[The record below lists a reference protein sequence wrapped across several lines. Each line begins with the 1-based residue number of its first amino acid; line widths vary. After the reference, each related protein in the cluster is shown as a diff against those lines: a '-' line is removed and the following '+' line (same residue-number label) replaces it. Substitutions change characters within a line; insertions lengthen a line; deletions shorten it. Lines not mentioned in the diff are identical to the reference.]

1 MKTIAGILLI
11 ALSLSTV
18 CSCSSEEVESPT
30 IEGFDEYDL
39 ASYLEGIEG
48 CDITAFGGD
57 WTDINYMH
65 HAFETLVGLTQNYDP
80 ITAPELL
87 KSGQWSEYA
96 CYDLFPR
103 DQGFELDKFPSYSA
117 GDVYVGYNHHIFHFF
132 PDGTCEADIIT
143 AFDNEEEYFNR
154 EVELNSTYT
163 WEYNAE
169 SRSLILTQYY
179 KDQTA
184 EREYRILGM
193 AQKILLVEFDTIAW
207 NRNSHKDEPAIERM
221 LFVIKN

>member
-1 MKTIAGILLI
+1 MKTIAKILLI
-11 ALSLSTV
+11 ALMLSTV
-18 CSCSSEEVESPT
+18 CACSSEEVESSA

-39 ASYLEGIEG
+39 ASFLEGIEG
-48 CDITAFGGD
+48 CDVTAFDGD

-65 HAFETLVGLTQNYDP
+65 HAFETLVGLTKNYNLE
-80 ITAPELL
+80 TAPEFLIAG
-87 KSGQWSEYA
+87 KWSEYA
-96 CYDLFPR
+96 SYDLFPR
-103 DQGFELDKFPSYSA
+103 DQGFELDKSPSYSA
-117 GDVYVGYNHHIFHFF
+117 GGVYVGYNHHIFHFF

-184 EREYRILGM
+184 KRDYRVLGM
-193 AQKILLVEFDTIAW
+193 VQKILLVEFDTIAW
-207 NRNSHKDEPAIERM
+207 NRNSLKNEPAIERM
-221 LFVIKN
+221 LFILK

>member
-1 MKTIAGILLI
+1 MKTIAKILLI
-11 ALSLSTV
+11 SLTLSTV
-18 CSCSSEEVESPT
+18 CACSSEEEELTT
-30 IEGFDEYDL
+30 IEGYDEYDL
-39 ASYLEGIEG
+39 ASFLEGIEG
-48 CDITAFGGD
+48 CDVTAFDGD
-57 WTDINYMH
+57 WTDVNYMH
-65 HAFETLVGLTQNYDP
+65 HAFETLVGLTQSYDP
-80 ITAPELL
+80 VTAPELL
-87 KSGQWSEYA
+87 ESGRWSEYA

-117 GDVYVGYNHHIFHFF
+117 GDDYVGYNHHVFHFF

-143 AFDNEEEYFNR
+143 AFDNEEEYINR

-184 EREYRILGM
+184 KRDYRVLGL
-193 AQKILLVEFDTIAW
+193 AQRILLVEFETIAW
-207 NRNSHKDEPAIERM
+207 NRNSLKNEPAIERL
-221 LFVIKN
+221 LFVLK

>member
-1 MKTIAGILLI
+1 MPE
-11 ALSLSTV
+11 V
-18 CSCSSEEVESPT
+18 SSEDKLS
-30 IEGFDEYDL
+30 
-39 ASYLEGIEG
+39 AYLEGIEG
-48 CDITAFGGD
+48 CDVTAFDGD

-65 HAFETLVGLTQNYDP
+65 HAFETLVGLTKNYNLE
-80 ITAPELL
+80 TAPEFLIAG
-87 KSGQWSEYA
+87 KWSEYA
-96 CYDLFPR
+96 SYDLFPR
-103 DQGFELDKFPSYSA
+103 DQGFELDKYPSYSA
-117 GDVYVGYNHHIFHFF
+117 GDIYVGYNHHIFHFF

-143 AFDNEEEYFNR
+143 AFDNEEEYSNR

>member
-1 MKTIAGILLI
+1 MKTIAKILLI
-11 ALSLSTV
+11 ALTLSTV
-18 CSCSSEEVESPT
+18 CACSSEEVESPT

-117 GDVYVGYNHHIFHFF
+117 GDIYVGYNHHIFHFF

-207 NRNSHKDEPAIERM
+207 NRNSHKNEPAIERM